1 MGTNTS
7 KRAAERDA
15 LGAVIV
21 AVDAGGTF
29 TDVVCRSLAGTTR
42 VVKVPST
49 PSDPAAAVLDGM
61 ARALADSG
69 TSGAGVVL
77 VHGSTV
83 ATNALLERKGA
94 RVVLVTN
101 RGFEDVL
108 AIGRQTRPQL
118 YALFS
123 ERPAPLVPA
132 ERRLGVAGRLGPAG
146 EELEA
151 PDDGELAGLAARVSA
166 LAPESVAVVLLHSYA
181 NDAHERAVAAALAGL
196 GVPLSLSAELLPEYR
211 EYERTA
217 TTVVN
222 AYVAPRMDS
231 YLGRLESAS
240 GARRVRIMGSAG
252 GAVAVQ
258 RARRDAAQTILS
270 GPAGGVAGALHVAA
284 RHGVAD
290 VITFDMGGTS
300 TDVSLCPE
308 GRALHTREFAI
319 AGVPVALPVL
329 DIHTVGAGG
338 GSIARV
344 DAGGALRVGPES
356 AGAHPGPA
364 CYGRGGRA
372 VTVTDANVVLGRL
385 LPHEHLQ
392 LDVSAAAAAVARLAA
407 DLGCGIEEA
416 ADGVIAVVNT
426 AMEGAL
432 RVISVERGHD
442 PVDFTLVPFGGA
454 AGLHAVA
461 LAERLEIPRLLVPPA
476 PGVLSAYGMLV
487 APVRKE
493 SSRSVLLTDP
503 SPAELE
509 PHFAGL
515 QSRALHAML
524 EEEDAEP
531 DGVVL
536 RRWIAARYGGQSHE
550 LTVSADDW
558 VRRFHDA
565 HEQRFGYAQRSA
577 AVQAVTLGVEATVPA
592 PELPA
597 PVLPEATGPA
607 QPAGRAAVHHGGTR
621 VDAARY
627 ERERLLAGHAVSGPA
642 LLLEATAAFW
652 LPPGW
657 AARVAHDGSLVVE
670 R

>member
-1 MGTNTS
+1 
-7 KRAAERDA
+7 
-15 LGAVIV
+15 
-21 AVDAGGTF
+21 
-29 TDVVCRSLAGTTR
+29 
-42 VVKVPST
+42 
-49 PSDPAAAVLDGM
+49 
-61 ARALADSG
+61 
-69 TSGAGVVL
+69 
-77 VHGSTV
+77 
-83 ATNALLERKGA
+83 
-94 RVVLVTN
+94 
-101 RGFEDVL
+101 
-108 AIGRQTRPQL
+108 
-118 YALFS
+118 
-123 ERPAPLVPA
+123 
-132 ERRLGVAGRLGPAG
+132 
-146 EELEA
+146 
-151 PDDGELAGLAARVSA
+151 
-166 LAPESVAVVLLHSYA
+166 
-181 NDAHERAVAAALAGL
+181 
-196 GVPLSLSAELLPEYR
+196 
-211 EYERTA
+211 
-217 TTVVN
+217 
-222 AYVAPRMDS
+222 
-231 YLGRLESAS
+231 
-240 GARRVRIMGSAG
+240 
-252 GAVAVQ
+252 
-258 RARRDAAQTILS
+258 
-270 GPAGGVAGALHVAA
+270 
-284 RHGVAD
+284 
-290 VITFDMGGTS
+290 
-300 TDVSLCPE
+300 
-308 GRALHTREFAI
+308 
-319 AGVPVALPVL
+319 
-329 DIHTVGAGG
+329 
-338 GSIARV
+338 
-344 DAGGALRVGPES
+344 
-356 AGAHPGPA
+356 
-364 CYGRGGRA
+364 
-372 VTVTDANVVLGRL
+372 
-385 LPHEHLQ
+385 
-392 LDVSAAAAAVARLAA
+392 
-407 DLGCGIEEA
+407 
-416 ADGVIAVVNT
+416 VVNT

-515 QSRALHAML
+515 QSRAVHAML

-607 QPAGRAAVHHGGTR
+607 QPAGRTAVHHGGTR

-657 AARVAHDGSLVVE
+657 AARVAHDGSLLVQRDHDLE
-670 R
+670 ATP